1 MKLFRSHARKLMAG
15 MVCGAM
21 LLAGTGCDKEVDIG
35 QNAQNNTEQPVQQLQ
50 KITVG
55 EVAHSIFYAPSY
67 AAMSLGY
74 FEEEGLEV
82 DLINLQGADKVMTA
96 MISDEIQIGLA
107 GPEAN
112 VYTALQGIEDQA
124 VIFAQLTQR
133 DGSFLVGREPIEN
146 FSLELLGEME
156 RAEIIGGRAGGAPEM
171 TLEYVLKTNGL
182 DIGVDDESKPVN
194 VRTDIQFAA
203 MGGSFVSG
211 EGDFVTLFE
220 PTATQFEKEGKGYIL
235 TAIGAHSG
243 NIPFTAYSAT
253 KSYMEANPD
262 VIQRFTN
269 AVYKGQ
275 QFVANNSAEDIA
287 PLLQPYFEDI
297 SQEDMIT
304 VVQRYKDIEA
314 WDINPVLEPEA
325 LEKLMDVMALAGQ
338 LAERADYNDI
348 VTTEFAENAIETV
361 KFE

>member
-1 MKLFRSHARKLMAG
+1 MNLFRSHARKVMAG
-15 MVCGAM
+15 MLCSAVLLTGTACGNQVQENIN
-21 LLAGTGCDKEVDIG
+21 D
-35 QNAQNNTEQPVQQLQ
+35 EQQMQELQ

-82 DLINLQGADKVMTA
+82 DLVNLQGADKVMTA

-112 VYTALQGIEDQA
+112 VYTALQNLEDRV

-146 FSLELLGEME
+146 FSLEMLGELE

-203 MGGSFVSG
+203 MGGSFLSG

-235 TAIGAHSG
+235 TAIGAHCG
-243 NIPFTAYSAT
+243 NIPFTAYSAAQ
-253 KSYMEANPD
+253 SYIDANPD

-275 QFVANNSAEDIA
+275 QYVATHSAEEIA
-287 PLLQPYFEDI
+287 PLVQPYFEDI
-297 SQEDMIT
+297 SLEDMVT

-314 WDINPVLEPEA
+314 WDTTPVLEPEA
-325 LEKLMDVMALAGQ
+325 LEKLMDVMTLAGQ
-338 LAERADYNDI
+338 LEERAAYSDI
-348 VTTEFAENAIETV
+348 VTTEFAEKAIETV

>member
-1 MKLFRSHARKLMAG
+1 MLCSAVLLTGTA
-15 MVCGAM
+15 CGNQVQ
-21 LLAGTGCDKEVDIG
+21 E
-35 QNAQNNTEQPVQQLQ
+35 NTNDEQQMQELQ

-82 DLINLQGADKVMTA
+82 DLVNLQGADKVMTA

-112 VYTALQGIEDQA
+112 VYTSLQNLEDRV

-146 FSLELLGEME
+146 FSLEMLGELE

-203 MGGSFVSG
+203 MGGSFLSG

-220 PTATQFEKEGKGYIL
+220 PTA
-235 TAIGAHSG
+235 
-243 NIPFTAYSAT
+243 
-253 KSYMEANPD
+253 
-262 VIQRFTN
+262 
-269 AVYKGQ
+269 
-275 QFVANNSAEDIA
+275 
-287 PLLQPYFEDI
+287 
-297 SQEDMIT
+297 
-304 VVQRYKDIEA
+304 
-314 WDINPVLEPEA
+314 
-325 LEKLMDVMALAGQ
+325 
-338 LAERADYNDI
+338 
-348 VTTEFAENAIETV
+348 
-361 KFE
+361 

>member
-1 MKLFRSHARKLMAG
+1 MKSMKKTKKLVAGLLCTAMVLF
-15 MVCGAM
+15 
-21 LLAGTGCDKEVDIG
+21 TGCSTAENSEQEV
-35 QNAQNNTEQPVQQLQ
+35 Q

-55 EVAHSIFYAPSY
+55 EVAHSIFYAPGY

-82 DLINLQGADKVMTA
+82 DLINLQGADKVMSA
-96 MISDEIQIGLA
+96 LISDEIQVGLM
-107 GPEAN
+107 GPEAS
-112 VYTALQGIEDQA
+112 VYVANQKLEDYA
-124 VIFAQLTQR
+124 INFAQLTQR
-133 DGSFLVGREPIEN
+133 DGSFLVGREPMDN
-146 FSLELLGEME
+146 FSLEQLSQLE
-156 RAEIIGGRAGGAPEM
+156 RAEIIGGRAGGMPEM

-182 DIGVDDESKPVN
+182 DIGVDDSSKTVN

-220 PTATQFEKEGKGYIL
+220 PTATQFEREGKGYIL

-262 VIQRFTN
+262 VIQKFTN

-275 QFVANNSAEDIA
+275 LFVAQNSAEDIA

-297 SQEDMIT
+297 SLEDMVT

-314 WDINPVLEPEA
+314 WDTTPVLEPEA

-338 LAERADYNDI
+338 LEQRADYDTI
-348 VTTEFAENAIETV
+348 VNTEFAQRAVETV
-361 KFE
+361 TFDAK

>member
-1 MKLFRSHARKLMAG
+1 MNLFRSHARKVMAG
-15 MVCGAM
+15 MLCSAVLLTGTACGNQVQ
-21 LLAGTGCDKEVDIG
+21 E
-35 QNAQNNTEQPVQQLQ
+35 NTNDEQQMQELQ

-82 DLINLQGADKVMTA
+82 DLVNLQGADKVMTA

-112 VYTALQGIEDQA
+112 VYTALQNLEDRV

-146 FSLELLGEME
+146 FSLEMLGELE

-203 MGGSFVSG
+203 MGGSFLSG

-235 TAIGAHSG
+235 TAIGAHCG
-243 NIPFTAYSAT
+243 NIPFTAYSAAQ
-253 KSYMEANPD
+253 SYIDANPD

-275 QFVANNSAEDIA
+275 QYVASHSAEEIA
-287 PLLQPYFEDI
+287 PLVQPYFEDI
-297 SQEDMIT
+297 SLEDMVT

-314 WDINPVLEPEA
+314 WDTTPVLEPEA
-325 LEKLMDVMALAGQ
+325 LEKLMDVMTLAGQ
-338 LAERADYNDI
+338 LEERAAYSDI
-348 VTTEFAENAIETV
+348 VTTEFAEKAIETV

>member
-1 MKLFRSHARKLMAG
+1 MA
-15 MVCGAM
+15 
-21 LLAGTGCDKEVDIG
+21 
-35 QNAQNNTEQPVQQLQ
+35 
-50 KITVG
+50 
-55 EVAHSIFYAPSY
+55 
-67 AAMSLGY
+67 
-74 FEEEGLEV
+74 
-82 DLINLQGADKVMTA
+82 
-96 MISDEIQIGLA
+96 
-107 GPEAN
+107 EAN
-112 VYTALQGIEDQA
+112 VYTSLQNLEDRV

-146 FSLELLGEME
+146 FSLEMLGELE

-203 MGGSFVSG
+203 MGGSFLSG

-235 TAIGAHSG
+235 TAIGAHCG
-243 NIPFTAYSAT
+243 NIPFTAYSAAQ
-253 KSYMEANPD
+253 SYIDANPD

-275 QFVANNSAEDIA
+275 QYVATHSAEEIA
-287 PLLQPYFEDI
+287 PLVQPYFEDI
-297 SQEDMIT
+297 SLEDMVT

-314 WDINPVLEPEA
+314 WDTTPVLEPEA
-325 LEKLMDVMALAGQ
+325 LEKLMDVMTLAGQ
-338 LAERADYNDI
+338 LEERAAYSDI
-348 VTTEFAENAIETV
+348 VTTEFAEKAIETV

>member
-1 MKLFRSHARKLMAG
+1 MNLFGSHARKT
-15 MVCGAM
+15 
-21 LLAGTGCDKEVDIG
+21 LAGVLCCAVMLFGFGCSGETVESEVDK
-35 QNAQNNTEQPVQQLQ
+35 QTAPTLE

-67 AAMSLGY
+67 AAMQLGY
-74 FEEEGLEV
+74 FEEEGLAV

-96 MISDEIQIGLA
+96 MISDEIQVGLC
-107 GPEAN
+107 GPEAS
-112 VYTALQGIEDQA
+112 VYLVTQGKEDYA
-124 VIFAQLTQR
+124 VNFAQLTQR
-133 DGSFLVGREPIEN
+133 DGSFLVGRTPMEN
-146 FSLELLGEME
+146 FSLEQLGELE

-182 DIGVDDESKPVN
+182 DIGVDDASKSVN

-203 MGGSFVSG
+203 MGGSFLSG

-269 AVYKGQ
+269 AIYKGQ
-275 QFVANNSAEDIA
+275 QFVANHSAEEIA
-287 PLLQPYFEDI
+287 PLLLPYFEEI
-297 SQEDMIT
+297 ALEDMIT
-304 VVQRYKDIEA
+304 VVQRYKEIEA
-314 WDINPVLEPEA
+314 WDTNPILEPEA

-338 LAERADYNDI
+338 LEERADYAQI
-348 VTTEFAENAIETV
+348 VTTEFAEHAIETV
-361 KFE
+361 SFENS

>member
-1 MKLFRSHARKLMAG
+1 MNLFRSHARKVMAG
-15 MVCGAM
+15 MLCSAVLLTGTACGNQVQENIN
-21 LLAGTGCDKEVDIG
+21 D
-35 QNAQNNTEQPVQQLQ
+35 EQQMQELQ

-82 DLINLQGADKVMTA
+82 DLVNLQGADKVMTA

-112 VYTALQGIEDQA
+112 VYTSLQNLEDRV

-146 FSLELLGEME
+146 FSLEMLGELE

-203 MGGSFVSG
+203 MGGSFLSG

-235 TAIGAHSG
+235 TAIGAHCG
-243 NIPFTAYSAT
+243 NIPFTAYSAAQ
-253 KSYMEANPD
+253 SYIDANPD

-275 QFVANNSAEDIA
+275 QYVASHSAEEIA
-287 PLLQPYFEDI
+287 PLVQPYFEDI
-297 SQEDMIT
+297 SLEDMVT

-314 WDINPVLEPEA
+314 WDTTPVLEPEA
-325 LEKLMDVMALAGQ
+325 LEKLMDVMTLAGQ
-338 LAERADYNDI
+338 LEERAAYSDI
-348 VTTEFAENAIETV
+348 VTTEFAEKAIETV

>member
-1 MKLFRSHARKLMAG
+1 MNLFRSHARKVMAG
-15 MVCGAM
+15 MLCSAVLLTGTACGNQVQ
-21 LLAGTGCDKEVDIG
+21 E
-35 QNAQNNTEQPVQQLQ
+35 NTNDEQQVQELQ

-82 DLINLQGADKVMTA
+82 DLVNLQGADKVMTA

-112 VYTALQGIEDQA
+112 VYTSLQNLEDRV

-146 FSLELLGEME
+146 FSLEMLGELE

-203 MGGSFVSG
+203 MGGSFLSG

-235 TAIGAHSG
+235 TAIGAHCG
-243 NIPFTAYSAT
+243 NIPFTAYSAAQ
-253 KSYMEANPD
+253 SYIDANPD

-275 QFVANNSAEDIA
+275 QYVATHSAEEIA
-287 PLLQPYFEDI
+287 PLVQPYFEDI
-297 SQEDMIT
+297 SLEDMVT

-314 WDINPVLEPEA
+314 WDTTPVLEPEA
-325 LEKLMDVMALAGQ
+325 LEKLMDVMTLAGQ
-338 LAERADYNDI
+338 LEERAAYSDI
-348 VTTEFAENAIETV
+348 VTTEFAEKAIETV

>member
-1 MKLFRSHARKLMAG
+1 MNLFRSHARKVMAG
-15 MVCGAM
+15 MLCSAVLLTGTACGNQVQ
-21 LLAGTGCDKEVDIG
+21 E
-35 QNAQNNTEQPVQQLQ
+35 NTNDEQQMQELQ

-82 DLINLQGADKVMTA
+82 DLVNLQGADKVMTA

-112 VYTALQGIEDQA
+112 VYTSLQNLEDRV

-146 FSLELLGEME
+146 FSLEMLGELE

-203 MGGSFVSG
+203 MGGSFLSG

-235 TAIGAHSG
+235 TAIGAHCG
-243 NIPFTAYSAT
+243 NIPFTAYSAAQ
-253 KSYMEANPD
+253 SYIDANPD

-275 QFVANNSAEDIA
+275 QYVASHSAEEIA
-287 PLLQPYFEDI
+287 PLVQPYFEDI
-297 SQEDMIT
+297 SLEDMVT

-314 WDINPVLEPEA
+314 WDTTPVLEPEA
-325 LEKLMDVMALAGQ
+325 LEKLMDVMTLAGQ
-338 LAERADYNDI
+338 LE
-348 VTTEFAENAIETV
+348 
-361 KFE
+361 

>member
-1 MKLFRSHARKLMAG
+1 MNVFGSHAKKAAAG
-15 MVCGAM
+15 FLCCTVLLLGA
-21 LLAGTGCDKEVDIG
+21 GCSKDTAE
-35 QNAQNNTEQPVQQLQ
+35 QSAPQQPAQELQ

-74 FEEEGLEV
+74 FDEEGLEI
-82 DLINLQGADKVMTA
+82 DLVNLQGADKVMTA
-96 MISDEIQIGLA
+96 LISDEIQIGLA

-112 VYTALQGIEDQA
+112 VYTSLQGLEDQA

-146 FSLELLGEME
+146 FSLEMLGEME

-182 DIGVDDESKPVN
+182 DIGVDDETKPVN

-203 MGGSFVSG
+203 MGGSFLSG

-243 NIPFTAYSAT
+243 NIPFTAYSAAQ
-253 KSYMEANPD
+253 SYMDANPD

-275 QFVANNSAEDIA
+275 QFVATHSAEEIA
-287 PLLQPYFEDI
+287 PLLQPFFEDI
-297 SQEDMIT
+297 SLEDMIT

-314 WDINPVLEPEA
+314 WDTNPVLEPEA

-338 LAERADYNDI
+338 LEERASYADI
-348 VTTEFAENAIETV
+348 VTTRFAETAIETV

>member
-1 MKLFRSHARKLMAG
+1 MAG
-15 MVCGAM
+15 MLCSAVLLTGTACGNQVQ
-21 LLAGTGCDKEVDIG
+21 E
-35 QNAQNNTEQPVQQLQ
+35 NTNDEQQMQELQ

-82 DLINLQGADKVMTA
+82 DLVNLQGADKVMTA

-112 VYTALQGIEDQA
+112 VYTSLQNLEDRV

-146 FSLELLGEME
+146 FSLEMLGELE

-203 MGGSFVSG
+203 MGGSFLSG

-235 TAIGAHSG
+235 TAIGAHCG
-243 NIPFTAYSAT
+243 NIPFTAYSAAQ
-253 KSYMEANPD
+253 SYIDANPD

-275 QFVANNSAEDIA
+275 QYVASHSAEEIA
-287 PLLQPYFEDI
+287 PLVQPYFEDI
-297 SQEDMIT
+297 SLEDMVT

-314 WDINPVLEPEA
+314 WDTTPVLEPEA
-325 LEKLMDVMALAGQ
+325 LEKLMDVMTLAGQ
-338 LAERADYNDI
+338 LEERAAYSDI
-348 VTTEFAENAIETV
+348 VTTEFAEKAIETV

>member
-1 MKLFRSHARKLMAG
+1 MNLFRSHARKVMAG
-15 MVCGAM
+15 MLCSAVLLTGTACGNQVQENIN
-21 LLAGTGCDKEVDIG
+21 D
-35 QNAQNNTEQPVQQLQ
+35 EQQMQELQ

-82 DLINLQGADKVMTA
+82 DLVNLQGADKVMTA

-112 VYTALQGIEDQA
+112 VYTALQNLEDRV

-146 FSLELLGEME
+146 FSLEMLGELD

-203 MGGSFVSG
+203 MGGSFLSG

-235 TAIGAHSG
+235 TAIGAHCG
-243 NIPFTAYSAT
+243 NIPFTAYSAAQ
-253 KSYMEANPD
+253 SYIDANPD

-275 QFVANNSAEDIA
+275 QYVATHSAEEIA
-287 PLLQPYFEDI
+287 PLVQPYFEDI
-297 SQEDMIT
+297 SLEDMVT

-314 WDINPVLEPEA
+314 WDTTPVLEPEA
-325 LEKLMDVMALAGQ
+325 LEKLMDVMTLAGQ
-338 LAERADYNDI
+338 LEERAAYSDI
-348 VTTEFAENAIETV
+348 VTTEFAEKAIETV

>member
-1 MKLFRSHARKLMAG
+1 MNLFRSHARKVMAG
-15 MVCGAM
+15 MLCSAVLLTGTACGNQVQ
-21 LLAGTGCDKEVDIG
+21 E
-35 QNAQNNTEQPVQQLQ
+35 NTNDEQQMQELQ

-82 DLINLQGADKVMTA
+82 DLVNLQGADKVMTA

-112 VYTALQGIEDQA
+112 VYTALQNLEDRV

-146 FSLELLGEME
+146 FSLEMLGELE

-203 MGGSFVSG
+203 MGGSFLSG

-235 TAIGAHSG
+235 TAIGAHCG
-243 NIPFTAYSAT
+243 NIPFTAYSAAQ
-253 KSYMEANPD
+253 SYIDANPD

-275 QFVANNSAEDIA
+275 QYVATHSAEEIA
-287 PLLQPYFEDI
+287 PLVQPYFEDI
-297 SQEDMIT
+297 SLEDMVT

-314 WDINPVLEPEA
+314 WDTTPVLEPEA
-325 LEKLMDVMALAGQ
+325 LEKLMDVMTLAGQ
-338 LAERADYNDI
+338 LEERAAYSDI
-348 VTTEFAENAIETV
+348 VTTEFAEKAIETV

>member
-1 MKLFRSHARKLMAG
+1 MNLFRSHARKVMAG
-15 MVCGAM
+15 MLCSAVLLTGTACGNQVQENIN
-21 LLAGTGCDKEVDIG
+21 D
-35 QNAQNNTEQPVQQLQ
+35 EQQMQELQ

-112 VYTALQGIEDQA
+112 VYTSLQNLEDRV

-146 FSLELLGEME
+146 FSLEMLGELE

-203 MGGSFVSG
+203 MGGSFLSG

-235 TAIGAHSG
+235 TAIGAHCG
-243 NIPFTAYSAT
+243 NIPFTAYSAAQ
-253 KSYMEANPD
+253 SYIDANPD

-275 QFVANNSAEDIA
+275 QYVATHSAEEIA
-287 PLLQPYFEDI
+287 PLVQPYFEDI
-297 SQEDMIT
+297 SLEDMVT

-314 WDINPVLEPEA
+314 WDTTPVLEPEA
-325 LEKLMDVMALAGQ
+325 LEKLMDVMTLAGQ
-338 LAERADYNDI
+338 LEERAAYSDI
-348 VTTEFAENAIETV
+348 VTTEFAEKAIETV

>member
-1 MKLFRSHARKLMAG
+1 MAG
-15 MVCGAM
+15 MLCSAVLLTGTACGNQVQENIN
-21 LLAGTGCDKEVDIG
+21 D
-35 QNAQNNTEQPVQQLQ
+35 EQQVQELQ

-82 DLINLQGADKVMTA
+82 DLVNLQGADKVMTA

-112 VYTALQGIEDQA
+112 VYTSLQNLEDRV

-146 FSLELLGEME
+146 FSLEMLGELE

-203 MGGSFVSG
+203 MGGSFLSG

-235 TAIGAHSG
+235 TAIGAHCG
-243 NIPFTAYSAT
+243 NIPFTAYSAAQ
-253 KSYMEANPD
+253 SYIDANPD

-275 QFVANNSAEDIA
+275 QYVATHSAEEIA
-287 PLLQPYFEDI
+287 PLVQPYFEDI
-297 SQEDMIT
+297 SLEDMVT

-314 WDINPVLEPEA
+314 WDITPVLEPEA
-325 LEKLMDVMALAGQ
+325 LEKLMDVMTLAGQ
-338 LAERADYNDI
+338 LEERAAYSDI
-348 VTTEFAENAIETV
+348 VTTEFAEKAIETV

>member
-1 MKLFRSHARKLMAG
+1 MNLFRSHARKVMAG
-15 MVCGAM
+15 MLCSAVLLTGTACGNQVQENIN
-21 LLAGTGCDKEVDIG
+21 D
-35 QNAQNNTEQPVQQLQ
+35 EQQVQELQ

-82 DLINLQGADKVMTA
+82 DLVNLQGADKVMTA

-112 VYTALQGIEDQA
+112 VYTALQNLEDRV

-146 FSLELLGEME
+146 FSLEMLGELE

-203 MGGSFVSG
+203 MGGSFLSG

-235 TAIGAHSG
+235 TAIGAHCG
-243 NIPFTAYSAT
+243 NIPFTAYSAAQ
-253 KSYMEANPD
+253 SYIDANPD

-275 QFVANNSAEDIA
+275 QYVATHSAEEIA
-287 PLLQPYFEDI
+287 PLVQPYFEDI
-297 SQEDMIT
+297 SLEDMVT

-314 WDINPVLEPEA
+314 WDITPVLEPEA
-325 LEKLMDVMALAGQ
+325 LEKLMDVMTLAGQ
-338 LAERADYNDI
+338 LEERAAYSDI
-348 VTTEFAENAIETV
+348 VTTEFAEKAIETV